1 MAPGCSL
8 IRIRVDVH
16 VSMMMEQTHLFQATV
31 RTIRLKMKN
40 QKREESSGVSS
51 GSDTSSILM
60 RKTRRKTE
68 FAKEAVEVVR
78 DDHCWLLCP
87 LMGVS
92 VSVHPPCRQHVLP
105 SFEIS

>member
-8 IRIRVDVH
+8 IRICVDVH

-87 LMGVS
+87 LMGAGVS
-92 VSVHPPCRQHVLP
+92 VYPPCRQHALP
-105 SFEIS
+105 SFETC